1 MVVIQTVYSGNSDRE
16 ICSGFFS
23 SRGTPLLC
31 QSAGISA
38 SEAFFEIKLNCFLDT
53 LLLKIFFFMIKINN
67 FRGDLSDR
75 SAKTA
80 TLPVTAG
87 ALKPLNNPSVVHTN
101 SECIV
106 DFCFKIEIKCYFGHF
121 PPPDFFFNIMKKNF
135 FFGVT

>member
-67 FRGDLSDR
+67 FRGDLSDI

-80 TLPVTAG
+80 TLISAC
-87 ALKPLNNPSVVHTN
+87 
-101 SECIV
+101 CII
-106 DFCFKIEIKCYFGHF
+106 DWKTYIRCFLLAIARYCKFAMHAIQHSYVQYGFG
-121 PPPDFFFNIMKKNF
+121 
-135 FFGVT
+135 TL